1 MDRSGELESNGAEG
15 GDPYAE
21 IPELYDLEHA
31 DYADDLHLYLNLAL
45 VVGDPI
51 LELGCGTGRLL
62 VPLAEAGHRVTGVD
76 VSRPMLDRAA
86 AAVATAGV
94 STRVTLHHGSM
105 TEADSAPGG
114 PFGLVVIALNGLLH
128 LPTAAAQRETLLAA
142 RRALDPRGQ
151 LVLDLLNPT
160 PETLRGLDHSYGH
173 EGSWS
178 LPHGER
184 VDKFAAHR
192 VLPAQQRIDTQL
204 WYDRVAK
211 DGAVRRTLTGYPMR
225 YLHRAELELL
235 LEVTG
240 FAEWRV
246 YGSYDLDPFEDGSER
261 LLVTAE
267 VTKSKG

>member
-1 MDRSGELESNGAEG
+1 MDRGAKLVSNGEAG

-31 DYADDLHLYLNLAL
+31 DYADDLDLYLNLAL

-62 VPLAEAGHRVTGVD
+62 VPLAEAGHQVTGVD

-86 AAVATAGV
+86 AAVANAGV
-94 STRVTLHHGSM
+94 SPRVTLHHDSM

-160 PETLRGLDHSYGH
+160 PETLRGLDHSYVH
-173 EGSWS
+173 EGSWP
-178 LPHGER
+178 LPEGER
-184 VDKFAAHR
+184 VDKFAAR
-192 VLPAQQRIDTQL
+192 RILPAQQRIETQL
-204 WYDRVAK
+204 WYDRVTG
-211 DGAVRRTLTGYPMR
+211 DGTVRRTATGYPMR
-225 YLHRAELELL
+225 YVHRAELELL

-246 YGSYDLDPFEDGSER
+246 YESYDLDPFEDGADR

-267 VTKSKG
+267 ATASRR